1 MGDNQYDKTTK
12 VFLGFRFLVF
22 KNVRLELSFRFISIL
37 KESQKVKIQGYDK
50 SQKVQIVSILV
61 KDKKSK
67 STKSQYLRI

>member
-22 KNVRLELSFRFISIL
+22 NNVRLELSFRFFSIL
-37 KESQKVKIQGYDK
+37 TKSQKGQKVKILGY
-50 SQKVQIVSILV
+50 
-61 KDKKSK
+61 DKKSK